1 MIIGLSGYA
10 QSGKDSVAS
19 ILTSKYGFERVAFAD
34 AIRSILWEMN
44 PIVKDSGFT
53 VQTVVHAYGW
63 DKAKVVFPEMRR
75 LLQELGV
82 SSRHTLGD
90 QVWVSAALRKM
101 DDKDKNYVI
110 SDVRF
115 GNEAEIVKQ
124 LNGHL
129 WRIKRQGVE
138 AVNSH
143 ISESGMDGYKV
154 DQILHNGGT
163 IEELEL
169 LVQQRMD
176 ALLANKTD

>member
-90 QVWVSAALRKM
+90 QVWMTK
-101 DDKDKNYVI
+101 
-110 SDVRF
+110 
-115 GNEAEIVKQ
+115 
-124 LNGHL
+124 
-129 WRIKRQGVE
+129 IK
-138 AVNSH
+138 
-143 ISESGMDGYKV
+143 
-154 DQILHNGGT
+154 T
-163 IEELEL
+163 
-169 LVQQRMD
+169 
-176 ALLANKTD
+176 T